1 MLVELRVRDLGVI
14 ESVAL
19 DLGPGMTALTGETG
33 AGKTLLVEALELLV
47 GGRAD
52 PSLVRPGASEAL
64 VEGRFAVDDDEVI
77 LARAVPA
84 QGRSRAWIDGRM
96 APVSALAEVG
106 ARLLELHGQHSQQS
120 LLDGTA
126 QRRALDAFAAI
137 DLGPLTAAR
146 ARRRTLETELE
157 ALGGDDRA
165 RARQADLLRYQLAE
179 IDAAALSDP
188 SEDDALADEESRLAE
203 ASAHRDAAAVAHGA
217 LDSSDGGG
225 RAVIDLLGAARA
237 ALEGRAPLAALAA
250 RLASVQAD
258 AADVASELRHVVETW
273 DDDPERL
280 EEVRGRRQ
288 LLHELSRK
296 YGEGPAGILAFA
308 AEARAHLE
316 DLDSA
321 EHRAIEIRELLDTAD
336 AEVATAEAEV
346 GEARRRAAPKLA
358 AAVEKRLRGLAMAE
372 ARVEVTVADPD
383 PGDDVTFLLGAN
395 PGEAVLPLAKVASGG
410 ELARAMLALRLVLTE
425 APPTMVFDEVDAGVG
440 GEAAEA
446 VGRALAEVGQRHQVL
461 VVTHLAQVAACARQQ
476 LGVRKEVSGGRTV
489 AQTAVLKDEGR
500 VVELARMLSGRPG
513 SATARR
519 HAEELL
525 EPTGGSGSR
534 RAPRTR

>member
-52 PSLVRPGASEAL
+52 PGLVRPGASEAL

-96 APVSALAEVG
+96 APVSALAEAG

-120 LLDGTA
+120 LLDAGA

-137 DLGPLTAAR
+137 DLGPLTTAR
-146 ARRRTLETELE
+146 ARRRTLHQELE
-157 ALGGDDRA
+157 ALGGDERA

-179 IDAAALSDP
+179 IDSAGLADP
-188 SEDDALADEESRLAE
+188 HEDDALREEEERLAE
-203 ASAHRDAAAVAHGA
+203 AAAHRHAAAVALAA
-217 LDSSDGGG
+217 LDSGDGGG
-225 RAVIDLLGAARA
+225 RAVIDLLGSARG
-237 ALEGRAPLAALAA
+237 ALDGRGPLAELAA
-250 RLASVQAD
+250 RLASLQAD
-258 AADVASELRHVVETW
+258 ASDVASDLRHVVETW

-280 EEVRGRRQ
+280 ESVRARRQ
-288 LLHELSRK
+288 LLRELSRK
-296 YGEGPAGILAFA
+296 YGEGPAGVLAFA
-308 AEARAHLE
+308 DEARGLLAGLVAAGE
-316 DLDSA
+316 RAAVLA
-321 EHRAIEIRELLDTAD
+321 EELRSAD
-336 AEVATAEAEV
+336 AEVTTAEAAV
-346 GEARRRAAPKLA
+346 GLARRRAAPELA
-358 AAVEKRLRGLAMAE
+358 RAVEDRLRVLAMPH
-372 ARVEVTVADPD
+372 ARVEVTVAEPD

-440 GEAAEA
+440 GEAAQA
-446 VGRALAEVGQRHQVL
+446 VGRALAELSRRHQVL

-476 LGVRKEVSGGRTV
+476 LGVRKEVSGDRTV
-489 AQTAVLKDEGR
+489 AQATVLEDEDR

-513 SATARR
+513 SATARK

-525 EPTGGSGSR
+525 APPTPTRTPATR
-534 RAPRTR
+534 RGR